1 MDRFSQILY
10 DLGKEIGTDLYPD
23 QHRLCQLNWQDQLHI
38 QLQYEEA
45 KDRLLIGT
53 FLCDVPPG
61 KFREKIFREALKSN
75 AEFPRI
81 GTLAYSD
88 RNNKLTFFE
97 YVYPDNLRSDKLFQL
112 LQQFVSKAHQWKEA
126 IEKNRPLPEITE
138 KPIKGDSIFGSPK

>member
-10 DLGKEIGTDLYPD
+10 DLGKEMNTDLYPD

-38 QLQYEEA
+38 QLEYEEA
-45 KDRLLIGT
+45 KERLLIGT

-75 AEFPRI
+75 AAFPRI

-88 RNNKLTFFE
+88 RNNKLTLFE
-97 YVYPDNLRSDKLFQL
+97 YVYADNLRSDKLFQL
-112 LQQFVSKAHQWKEA
+112 LQQFINKAHQWKEA
-126 IEKNRPLPEITE
+126 IEKNRPLPGITE
-138 KPIKGDSIFGSPK
+138 KPMKDDSIFGPP